1 MEAPV
6 AVPEPLAEDDEPLLD
21 ELDEDE
27 DDEDG
32 DEDGDGD
39 EPLVE
44 DANF

>member
-1 MEAPV
+1 M
-6 AVPEPLAEDDEPLLD
+6 AVPEPLAEDDEPLVD

-27 DDEDG
+27 DEDG